1 MEIKVTARHFDA
13 KPDLRDDAINAA
25 KKFEKFYSHIIS
37 TEVILSF
44 EKIHDSIKTAEFIVH
59 VHDHTLV
66 AKESSDDF
74 FKSLHD
80 GSEKMVRQL
89 TKLKTKQHVQL

>member
-13 KPDLRDDAINAA
+13 KPALREDAINAA
-25 KKFEKFYSHIIS
+25 KKFEKFYSNIVS

-44 EKIHDSIKTAEFIVH
+44 EKMHDSIKVAEFVVH
-59 VHDHTLV
+59 VQDHTLV

-74 FKSLHD
+74 MKSIHD

-89 TKLKTKQHVQL
+89 TKLKTKQLVHL

>member
-13 KPDLRDDAINAA
+13 KPVLREDAINAA
-25 KKFEKFYSHIIS
+25 KKFEKFYNHIIS

-44 EKIHDSIKTAEFIVH
+44 EKMHDSIKTAEFVVH

-66 AKESSDDF
+66 AKESSEDF
-74 FKSLHD
+74 SKSLHE
-80 GSEKMVRQL
+80 GAEKMIRQL
-89 TKLKTKQHVQL
+89 NKLKTKQHVQL

>member
-13 KPDLRDDAINAA
+13 KPSLREEAISAA
-25 KKFEKFYSHIIS
+25 KKFERFYNNIIS
-37 TEVILSF
+37 TEIILSF
-44 EKIHDSIKTAEFIVH
+44 EKMHDSVKTAEFVVH

-66 AKESSDDF
+66 AKETSEDF
-74 FKSLHD
+74 SKSIHD
-80 GSEKMVRQL
+80 GAEKMVRQL

>member
-13 KPDLRDDAINAA
+13 KPSLKEEAIAAA
-25 KKFEKFYSHIIS
+25 KKFERFYNNIIS

-44 EKIHDSIKTAEFIVH
+44 ERTKDSAKTAEFIVH

-66 AKESSDDF
+66 AKESSEDF

-80 GSEKMVRQL
+80 GAEKMIRQL
-89 TKLKTKQHVQL
+89 NKLKTKQHVQL

>member
-13 KPDLRDDAINAA
+13 KPTLREEAISAA
-25 KKFEKFYSHIIS
+25 RKLEHYYGNIVS
-37 TEVILSF
+37 TEVILSL
-44 EKIHDSIKTAEFIVH
+44 ERMHDSIKVAEFVVH

-74 FKSLHD
+74 SKSLHD
-80 GSEKMVRQL
+80 GAEKMIRQL
-89 TKLKTKQHVQL
+89 GKLKTKQHIYL